1 MESTTAWLAG
11 LREQF
16 AGALEAALTYLPS
29 LIVALLVLVAGWL
42 VARLARRA
50 ARRAAE
56 AANRLLDRVFRRG
69 RLASARASPGV
80 ITLAGE
86 LSLWIVLLITIIV
99 AAQVAGLAIVTDWL
113 RRLLVL
119 LPNLVVGIAIIVVG
133 YFVGLLVRERAQA
146 ESPLVGRIAQVTV
159 LAIATIVGL
168 DQVGVDVAV
177 VIALTA
183 VVAGGLVAG
192 LFVAFGLGARRFV
205 SNLIGARSARG
216 MLGPGLRVRIG
227 DVEGTVLE
235 ITATHIALDTVDGRL
250 LVPGCSAD
258 LERILIITAAGGG
271 DEHA

>member
-1 MESTTAWLAG
+1 M
-11 LREQF
+11 
-16 AGALEAALTYLPS
+16 
-29 LIVALLVLVAGWL
+29 
-42 VARLARRA
+42 
-50 ARRAAE
+50 
-56 AANRLLDRVFRRG
+56 
-69 RLASARASPGV
+69 
-80 ITLAGE
+80 
-86 LSLWIVLLITIIV
+86 LLITIIV

-119 LPNLVVGIAIIVVG
+119 LANLVVGIAIIVVG

>member
-1 MESTTAWLAG
+1 M
-11 LREQF
+11 
-16 AGALEAALTYLPS
+16 AAP
-29 LIVALLVLVAGWL
+29 
-42 VARLARRA
+42 ARRVRGRD
-50 ARRAAE
+50 ARRQ
-56 AANRLLDRVFRRG
+56 LHG
-69 RLASARASPGV
+69 RECLGR
-80 ITLAGE
+80 LAGE

-119 LPNLVVGIAIIVVG
+119 LANLVVGIAIIVVG

-205 SNLIGARSARG
+205 SNLIGARGARG